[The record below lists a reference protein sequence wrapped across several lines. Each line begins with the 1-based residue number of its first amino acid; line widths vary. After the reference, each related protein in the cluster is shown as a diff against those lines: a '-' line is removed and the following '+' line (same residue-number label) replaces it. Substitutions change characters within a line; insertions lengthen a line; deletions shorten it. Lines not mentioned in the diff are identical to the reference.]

1 MNIVILGAG
10 RVGSAM
16 AVDLAKDARFHV
28 VVADRDARCLD
39 ALRATYGI
47 SGERI
52 DLSLAS
58 TVRRAVA
65 RADIV
70 ISAVPGFLGFRT
82 LEAIL
87 ESGKNVVDIAF
98 FPEDPFALDELARA
112 KGVTAIV
119 DCGVAPGMSNLLV
132 GHVTAGLERTD
143 RVRIYVG
150 GLPSVR
156 RWPYEYKAGFSPI
169 DVIEEYTRPARVVR
183 GGKVEVCPALSEV
196 ELIDFPDLGTL
207 EAFVTDG
214 LRTLA
219 GTIGAPDMIEK
230 TMRYPGH
237 AERMRMLRETG
248 FFSEVPIDIDG
259 ASVRPIDV
267 ATRLLFPM
275 WQMGEGDEDIT
286 IMRIVVE
293 GQRPKGLGPKGL
305 GPKGL
310 DPDGIGSKGGVRVTY
325 DLVDRYD
332 RATGT
337 TAMARTT
344 GYTATTAVRMLA
356 AGLWSEPGVIPPERL
371 GRDAACTE
379 FILAELLER
388 GIVYRRSVEPLE
400 APASV

>member
-10 RVGSAM
+10 RVGGAM
-16 AVDLAKDARFHV
+16 AADLAKDASFHV
-28 VVADRDARCLD
+28 VVAARDERRLD
-39 ALRATYGI
+39 ALRAAYRV

-112 KGVTAIV
+112 KKVTALI
-119 DCGVAPGMSNLLV
+119 DCGVAPGMSNHHV
-132 GHVTAGLERTD
+132 GHVAAGLQRTD

-156 RWPYEYKAGFSPI
+156 QWPYEYKAGFSPI
-169 DVIEEYTRPARVVR
+169 DVIEEYTRPARLVR
-183 GGKVEVCPALSEV
+183 GGKVEVCPALSEL

-219 GTIGAPDMIEK
+219 RTIDAPDMIEK

-248 FFSEVPIDIDG
+248 FFSEIPVDIDG

-293 GQRPKGLGPKGL
+293 GLGP
-305 GPKGL
+305 
-310 DPDGIGSKGGVRVTY
+310 KGGVRVTY

-356 AGLWSEPGVIPPERL
+356 AGLFSKPGVIPPERL
-371 GRDAACTE
+371 GQDAACTE
-379 FILAELLER
+379 FILAGLLER
-388 GIVYRRSVEPLE
+388 GIVYRKSVEPLE
-400 APASV
+400 SPASS

>member
-1 MNIVILGAG
+1 MNVVILGAG

-16 AVDLAKDARFHV
+16 AIDLAKDKRFHV
-28 VVADRDARCLD
+28 LVADRDERSLE
-39 ALRATYGI
+39 ALRTGYGI
-47 SGERI
+47 PGERI
-52 DLSLAS
+52 DVSLDN
-58 TVRRAVA
+58 TVRRVVA
-65 RADIV
+65 KADFV
-70 ISAVPGFLGFRT
+70 ISAVPGFLGFQT
-82 LEAIL
+82 LKAVL

-112 KGVTAIV
+112 KKVTALV

-132 GHVTAGLERTD
+132 GHVAAGLQRTD

-156 RWPYEYKAGFSPI
+156 QWPYEYKAGFSPI
-169 DVIEEYTRPARVVR
+169 DVVEEYTRPARFVR
-183 GGKVEVCPALSEV
+183 GGKVEVCPALSEL

-219 GTIGAPDMIEK
+219 RTIDAPDMIEK

-248 FFSEVPIDIDG
+248 FFSETPIDVNG
-259 ASVRPIDV
+259 VSVRPIDV

-286 IMRIVVE
+286 IMRIVVD
-293 GQRPKGLGPKGL
+293 GLGPH
-305 GPKGL
+305 
-310 DPDGIGSKGGVRVTY
+310 GGVRATY

-356 AGLWSEPGVIPPERL
+356 AGLWTEPGIVPPEKL
-371 GRDAACTE
+371 GRNAACTD
-379 FILAELLER
+379 FILAGLRER
-388 GIVYRRSVEPLE
+388 NVVYRASSQPL
-400 APASV
+400 PA

>member
-1 MNIVILGAG
+1 MNVVILGAG

-16 AVDLAKDARFHV
+16 AIDLAKDKRFHV
-28 VVADRDARCLD
+28 LVADRDERSLE
-39 ALRATYGI
+39 ALRTGYGI
-47 SGERI
+47 PGERI
-52 DLSLAS
+52 DVSLES
-58 TVRRAVA
+58 SVRRVVA
-65 RADIV
+65 KADFV

-112 KGVTAIV
+112 KKVTALV

-132 GHVTAGLERTD
+132 GHIAAGLQRTD

-156 RWPYEYKAGFSPI
+156 QWPYEYKAGFSPI
-169 DVIEEYTRPARVVR
+169 DVIEEYTRPARFVR
-183 GGKVEVCPALSEV
+183 GGKVEVCPALSEL

-219 GTIGAPDMIEK
+219 HTIDAPDMIEK

-237 AERMRMLRETG
+237 AERMHMLRETG
-248 FFSEVPIDIDG
+248 FFSETPIDIDG
-259 ASVRPIDV
+259 VSVRPIDV

-293 GQRPKGLGPKGL
+293 GLGPKGL
-305 GPKGL
+305 GPNGPG
-310 DPDGIGSKGGVRVTY
+310 PDGLGLKGGVRTTY

-356 AGLWSEPGVIPPERL
+356 AGLFSEPGVIPPERL

-379 FILAELLER
+379 FILSGLRER
-388 GIVYRRSVEPLE
+388 GIVYRKSVEPLE
-400 APASV
+400 VAASA

>member
-10 RVGSAM
+10 RVGGAM
-16 AVDLAKDARFHV
+16 AIDLAKDKRFHV
-28 VVADRDARCLD
+28 LVADRDERSLE
-39 ALRATYGI
+39 ALRSGYGI
-47 SGERI
+47 PGERV
-52 DLSLAS
+52 DVSLENA
-58 TVRRAVA
+58 VRRVVA
-65 RADIV
+65 KADFV
-70 ISAVPGFLGFRT
+70 ISAVPGFLGFQT
-82 LEAIL
+82 LKVVL

-112 KGVTAIV
+112 KKVTAIV

-132 GHVTAGLERTD
+132 GHVAAGLQRTD

-156 RWPYEYKAGFSPI
+156 QWPYEYKAGFSPI
-169 DVIEEYTRPARVVR
+169 DVIEEYTRPARFVR
-183 GGKVEVCPALSEV
+183 GGKVEVCPALSEL

-219 GTIGAPDMIEK
+219 RSIDTPDMIEK

-248 FFSEVPIDIDG
+248 FFSETPIDVDG
-259 ASVRPIDV
+259 VSVRPIDV

-286 IMRIVVE
+286 IMRIVVD
-293 GQRPKGLGPKGL
+293 GLGPQ
-305 GPKGL
+305 
-310 DPDGIGSKGGVRVTY
+310 GGVRTTY

-332 RATGT
+332 RATAT

-356 AGLWSEPGVIPPERL
+356 AGLFSEPGVIPPERL

-379 FILAELLER
+379 FILAGLHER
-388 GIVYRRSVEPLE
+388 NVIYRESTQPL
-400 APASV
+400 SD